1 MTLYGPRAASYQ
13 QMTCNKLILEFY
25 DMPILCKNAKCQI
38 PHFVFAPPLDQHVL
52 GALAPQGD
60 LR

>member
-1 MTLYGPRAASYQ
+1 MQ
-13 QMTCNKLILEFY
+13 
-25 DMPILCKNAKCQI
+25 KCQI